1 MMDTMN
7 AGIVAFDTDLGTCA
21 VRWTAKGI
29 ASVRLPSA
37 RTDDLPR
44 IDDGV
49 AVPASVQAAIDGI
62 RRLLAGESVDL
73 GPVVLDDAEI
83 DAFRRE
89 VYAATRA
96 IPAGSTATYGEIA
109 RAIGRT
115 NPEAAREVG
124 AALARNPTPII
135 VPCHRVVGA
144 NGKLTGFSAPGGLA
158 TKRRMLELEG
168 ALGYGQQILFG

>member
-1 MMDTMN
+1 MMNTMA

-21 VRWTAKGI
+21 VRWTEKGI
-29 ASVRLPSA
+29 ASVRLPSS
-37 RTDDLPR
+37 RTNDLPR
-44 IDDGV
+44 IEDGV
-49 AVPASVQAAIDGI
+49 AVPESVRAAIEGI
-62 RRLLAGESVDL
+62 CRVLAGASVDL
-73 GPVVLDDAEI
+73 RFVDLDDGEI
-83 DAFRRE
+83 DPFQRE
-89 VYAATRA
+89 VYSATRA
-96 IPAGSTATYGEIA
+96 IPAGSMATYGEIA

-168 ALGYGQQILFG
+168 APGYAQQSLFG